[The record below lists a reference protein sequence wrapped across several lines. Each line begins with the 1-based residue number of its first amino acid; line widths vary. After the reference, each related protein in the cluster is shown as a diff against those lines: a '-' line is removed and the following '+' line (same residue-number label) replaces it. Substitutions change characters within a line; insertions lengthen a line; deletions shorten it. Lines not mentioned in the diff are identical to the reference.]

1 MIHTTPFKKDLKMNK
16 PEVSPKIGQGHVAA
30 MFRSGLKELGQILPA
45 TNESVQPVEEMGL
58 AGNALPQEV
67 FQERH
72 MEEPNINQNLEMQM

>member
-1 MIHTTPFKKDLKMNK
+1 MNK
-16 PEVSPKIGQGHVAA
+16 LDATPKIGQGHAAA
-30 MFRSGLKELGQILPA
+30 MWRSGLKELAQILPA

-72 MEEPNINQNLEMQM
+72 LEQPSIDQNLEMQM

>member
-1 MIHTTPFKKDLKMNK
+1 MKEPPAT
-16 PEVSPKIGQGHVAA
+16 PKIGQGHAGA

-45 TNESVQPVEEMGL
+45 TSESVQTVEEMGL

-72 MEEPNINQNLEMQM
+72 LEAPNVDQNLEMQM